1 MGPGT
6 DIVLDATAARE
17 PESGVQRA
25 VRREAEELARLLPGA
40 RLCCSNAVLRHASC
54 RVIWQQSVLP
64 FLDCRALYAM
74 AYTAPL
80 LYRRPYLLNVHDVI
94 ALTHPELCSF
104 CNLVHM
110 RTLLPGSIRGASR
123 IIVSTSY
130 VASQIKRLFPKA
142 KIEIAPLGVDYGV
155 FSGREEA
162 CPAPIQA
169 PYFLFVG
176 NIEPKKGI
184 MTLLSAFLQRD
195 FRAKLALVGRS
206 GWKCGAM
213 LDIIRRFTGRIVWLG
228 RVSDEKLASLYRNAI
243 ALVMPSIVEGF
254 GLPVLEAMAAGTPVI
269 HSNIPA
275 LTETAGG
282 AGLGVEPGNAAALAA
297 AMKRVQESPALRR
310 ELIEAGRERAKSLSW
325 RRRAEY
331 AASLLEN
338 IS

>member
-1 MGPGT
+1 MGQGT

-25 VRREAEELARLLPGA
+25 VRREAEELSRLLPDA
-40 RLCCSNAVLRHASC
+40 RLCSSNAILRHASC
-54 RVIWQQSVLP
+54 RVIWQQCVLP
-64 FLDCRALYAM
+64 FLDCRVLYAM

-80 LYRRPYLLNVHDVI
+80 LCRRLYLLNVHDVI

-104 CNLVHM
+104 RNLVQM

-123 IIVSTSY
+123 IIVSTSH

-142 KIEIAPLGVDYGV
+142 RTEVAPLGVDYDA
-155 FSGREEA
+155 FSCGDGA
-162 CPAPIQA
+162 CSAPIQA

-195 FRAKLALVGRS
+195 CRAKLALAGRI

-243 ALVMPSIVEGF
+243 ALVMPSIEEGF

-275 LTETAGG
+275 LIETAGG
-282 AGLGVEPGNAAALAA
+282 AGLGFEAGNAAALAV
-297 AMKRVQESPALRR
+297 AMKRVQESPAFRR
-310 ELIEAGRERAKSLSW
+310 ELIEAGRKRAISLSW
-325 RRRAEY
+325 RRRAEV